1 MTIGVAYIKKEFVL
15 KDGREVIFLFW
26 DTGGEERFRS
36 LTKAYY
42 KDAQAVIL
50 VYDISD

>member
-1 MTIGVAYIKKEFVL
+1 MTIGVAYLKKEYRL
-15 KDGREVIFLFW
+15 SNGREVTFLFW

-42 KDAQAVIL
+42 RDAQGVFL
-50 VYDISD
+50 VYDITD

>member
-1 MTIGVAYIKKEFVL
+1 MTIGVAYLKKEIQL
-15 KDGREVIFLFW
+15 KNNAEVTFLFW

-42 KDAQAVIL
+42 RDA
-50 VYDISD
+50 

>member
-1 MTIGVAYIKKEFVL
+1 MTIGVAYIKKKFTMSDGL
-15 KDGREVIFLFW
+15 KLTFLFW

-42 KDAQAVIL
+42 RDA
-50 VYDISD
+50 